1 MTAVAKVAFAL
12 LVVAT
17 FGAFFA
23 AQRLK
28 ATPSLVLDVTA
39 RPLFS
44 PNQDGRKD
52 RARWSFMLKREDQ
65 MSVRVVDDAGEGVR
79 TLADG
84 RQTAAYDR
92 QAFDWDGT
100 TDEGEMAPDGTYRLR
115 LALRRQ
121 GRSITIT
128 GAAEKD
134 TVPPTP
140 RVLSIGPEGDSG
152 PEVLPRPDGD
162 PAEARVAVPG
172 DNREVE
178 VWRTD
183 VRPARRVVEPR
194 ALPDGGQV
202 QGWEW
207 DATDDEGEPVPPGT
221 YLVVAR
227 SRDAAGNIGE
237 SVAQLPPAPGYGE
250 SLEGRGGIRV
260 RYLSAQAPHAPV
272 AVEEPIQV
280 AVASPGGDFTWT
292 VRRAGQG
299 EVRKDGSGSRS
310 RFVRFRAPG
319 GASGLY
325 VFEARTSGGD
335 VARTPFYVQG
345 EQARPVLVVLPA
357 ITWQGRNRIDD
368 DGDGWPDTLAQ
379 GLPADTRRPY
389 AGGEL
394 PRDLREL
401 GAPLLIALDREGLRY
416 DVTTD
421 IALARGI
428 GPGLEDREG
437 VALAGE
443 VRWLPDGAQRALRT
457 FVQRGGGALV
467 TGPDSLRRSARVTPN
482 RLLEP
487 RPGAPRT
494 LLGARLAPVRRAPT
508 TVTATQDELELF
520 ADTGGIFAG
529 FGAFEETLDLA
540 GGAQV
545 ASTAV
550 TVIPEGARSVIV
562 GARLGEGLVLHTGLP
577 ELPVRAGD
585 DPELTTLLR
594 RMWTLLGR

>member
-1 MTAVAKVAFAL
+1 MTRVAKVAFAL

-17 FGAFFA
+17 FGAFFV

-28 ATPSLVLDVTA
+28 ATPSLVLDA
-39 RPLFS
+39 RAYPVFS

-52 RARWSFMLKREDQ
+52 GARWSFMLKRDDQ
-65 MSVRVVDDAGEGVR
+65 MSVSVVDADGEAVR

-92 QAFDWDGT
+92 QAFDWNGR
-100 TDEGEMAPDGTYRLR
+100 TDEGTMAPDGTYRIR
-115 LALRRQ
+115 VSLRRQ
-121 GRSITIT
+121 GRTIVVQRAT
-128 GAAEKD
+128 EKD
-134 TVPPTP
+134 TVPPSP
-140 RVLSIGPEGDSG
+140 RVLSIGPEDDPD

-162 PAEARVAVPG
+162 PADVRVAVPG

-183 VRPARRVVEPR
+183 VRPAQRVIEPR
-194 ALPDGGQV
+194 ALPDGDPV

-207 DATDDEGEPVPPGT
+207 DATDDEGEPVPAGT

-227 SRDAAGNIGE
+227 SRDEAGNIGE

-250 SLEGRGGIRV
+250 GLEGRGGIRV
-260 RYLSAQAPHAPV
+260 RYLTAQALHAPV
-272 AVEEPIQV
+272 AAEEPMQV

-292 VRRAGQG
+292 VRRAGQS
-299 EVRKDGSGSRS
+299 EVRKEGSGSRS
-310 RFVRFRAPG
+310 RLVRFGAPG
-319 GASGLY
+319 GTPGLY
-325 VFEARTSGGD
+325 VFEARTSGGE
-335 VARTPFYVQG
+335 VARTPFYVQD
-345 EQARPVLVVLPA
+345 EQARDVLVVLPA

-368 DGDGWPDTLAQ
+368 DGDGWPDTLEQ

-401 GAPLLIALDREGLRY
+401 GAPLLIALDRAGLRY

-421 IALARGI
+421 IALARGT

-437 VALAGE
+437 VVLAGE

-467 TGPDSLRRSARVTPN
+467 TGPDSLRRSARVTPS

-487 RPGAPRT
+487 RPAAPRT
-494 LLGARLAPVRRAPT
+494 LFGARLAPVRRVPT

-520 ADTGGIFAG
+520 ADTGGTFAG

-540 GGAQV
+540 GGAQL
-545 ASTAV
+545 AATAV
-550 TVIPEGARSVIV
+550 TETQEGPRNVIV
-562 GARLGEGLVLHTGLP
+562 GARLGEGLVLRTGLP

-594 RMWTLLGR
+594 RMWTLLSG

>member
-1 MTAVAKVAFAL
+1 MTLVAKVAFAL

-17 FGAFFA
+17 FGAFFV

-28 ATPSLVLDVTA
+28 ATPSLVLEAEA

-52 RARWSFMLKREDQ
+52 RTRWSFMLKRDDQ
-65 MSVRVVDDAGEGVR
+65 MSVRVVDEEGEGVR

-100 TDEGEMAPDGTYRLR
+100 TEDGGMAPDGTYRLR
-115 LALRRQ
+115 LSLRRQ
-121 GRSITIT
+121 GRSITI
-128 GAAEKD
+128 ARAVEKD
-134 TVPPTP
+134 TVPPSP
-140 RVLSIGPEGDSG
+140 RVLSIGPEDDPG

-162 PAEARVAVPG
+162 PAEVRVAVPG

-183 VRPARRVVEPR
+183 LRPAQRVVEPR
-194 ALPDGGQV
+194 ALPDGDPV
-202 QGWEW
+202 RGWEW
-207 DATDDEGEPVPPGT
+207 DATDDEGEPVPGGT

-237 SVAQLPPAPGYGE
+237 SVAQVPPAPGYGE
-250 SLEGRGGIRV
+250 GLEGRGGIRV
-260 RYLSAQAPHAPV
+260 RYLTAQALHAPV
-272 AVEEPIQV
+272 AAGERMQV

-292 VRRAGQG
+292 VRRAGQS
-299 EVRKDGSGSRS
+299 EVRSDGSGSRS
-310 RFVRFRAPG
+310 RLVRFQAPG
-319 GASGLY
+319 GRSGLY
-325 VFEARTSGGD
+325 VFEARASGGE

-401 GAPLLIALDREGLRY
+401 GAPLLVALDREELRY

-421 IALARGI
+421 LALARGT
-428 GPGLEDREG
+428 GPGLDNREG

-443 VRWLPDGAQRALRT
+443 VRWLPDEAQRALRT
-457 FVQRGGGALV
+457 FVQRGGGVLV

-487 RPGAPRT
+487 RPAAPRT
-494 LLGARLAPVRRAPT
+494 LFGARLAPVRRVPT

-520 ADTGGIFAG
+520 ADTGGTFAG

-540 GGAQV
+540 GGSRLA
-545 ASTAV
+545 ATAV
-550 TVIPEGARSVIV
+550 TQEGARDVIV
-562 GARLGEGLVLHTGLP
+562 AARLGEGLVLRTGLP

-585 DPELTTLLR
+585 DPELATLLR
-594 RMWTLLGR
+594 RMWTLLSG

>member
-1 MTAVAKVAFAL
+1 VTRVAKVAFAL

-17 FGAFFA
+17 FGAFFV

-28 ATPSLVLDVTA
+28 ATPTLVLDA
-39 RPLFS
+39 RAYPIFS

-52 RARWSFMLKREDQ
+52 RARWSFMLKRDDQ
-65 MSVRVVDDAGEGVR
+65 MSVSVVDGDGEAVR

-100 TDEGEMAPDGTYRLR
+100 TDEGTAAPDGTYRIR
-115 LALRRQ
+115 VSLRRQ
-121 GRSITIT
+121 GRTIVVQRAT
-128 GAAEKD
+128 EKD
-134 TVPPTP
+134 TVPPSP
-140 RVLSIGPEGDSG
+140 RVLSIGPEDDSG
-152 PEVLPRPDGD
+152 PEVLPRSDGD
-162 PAEARVAVPG
+162 PAEVRVSVPG

-183 VRPARRVVEPR
+183 VRPAQRVIEPR
-194 ALPDGGQV
+194 PLPDGGQV

-207 DATDDEGEPVPPGT
+207 DATDDAGDPVPGGT
-221 YLVVAR
+221 YLVVGR

-237 SVAQLPPAPGYGE
+237 SVAQLPPAPGFGE
-250 SLEGRGGIRV
+250 GLEGRGGISV
-260 RYLSAQAPHAPV
+260 RYLTAQALHAPV
-272 AVEEPIQV
+272 ATREPMQV
-280 AVASPGGDFTWT
+280 AVAAPGGDFTWT
-292 VRRAGQG
+292 VRRVGQS
-299 EVRKDGSGSRS
+299 EIRNEGSGSRS
-310 RFVRFRAPG
+310 RLVRFRSPG
-319 GASGLY
+319 GSSGLY
-325 VFEARTSGGD
+325 VFEARTSGGE

-368 DGDGWPDTLAQ
+368 DGDGWPDTLPQ

-394 PRDLREL
+394 PGDLREL

-421 IALARGI
+421 LALARGT
-428 GPGLEDREG
+428 GPGLKDREG
-437 VALAGE
+437 VVLAGE
-443 VRWLPDGAQRALRT
+443 VRWLPDEAQRALRT

-467 TGPDSLRRSARVTPN
+467 AGPDSLRRSARLTPN

-487 RPGAPRT
+487 RPAAPRT
-494 LLGARLAPVRRAPT
+494 LFGARLAPVRRVPT

-520 ADTGGIFAG
+520 ADTGGTFVG

-540 GGAQV
+540 AGAQL
-545 ASTAV
+545 AATAV
-550 TVIPEGARSVIV
+550 TQEGARNVIV
-562 GARLGEGLVLHTGLP
+562 GARLGDGLVLRTGLP
-577 ELPVRAGD
+577 ELPVRVGD
-585 DPELTTLLR
+585 NPELATLLR